1 MHILIV
7 EDDPVLADVLVRSF
21 LQAGYEVDHE
31 RNGQAADEL
40 LLTLDCDL
48 VILDLGLPGLEGLE
62 ILHRMRSRGNKIPVL
77 LLTAR
82 DDLSDRVR
90 GLDLG
95 ADDYLTKPFEIPE
108 LEARVRA
115 LIRRTESK
123 KSARLDFGGIR
134 FDTVRR
140 KASFNDAT
148 LNLSARE
155 INVLEVLLSSAN
167 TIVSR
172 DQMEDRLFGLG
183 DETGGS
189 NAIDVYVHRLR
200 KKLEVTDV
208 SIRSIRGLGYLL
220 EMRDEA

>member
-7 EDDPVLADVLVRSF
+7 EDDPVLADVLERSF
-21 LQAGYEVDHE
+21 LQVGYKVEAE
-31 RNGQAADEL
+31 RGGFEADAWL
-40 LLTLDCDL
+40 QSRQCDL

-62 ILHRMRSRGNKIPVL
+62 ILHRMRCRGNKTPVL

-115 LIRRTESK
+115 LIRRSQSGKTS
-123 KSARLDFGGIR
+123 RLDFGGLC

-140 KASFNDAT
+140 RVTFNDT
-148 LNLSARE
+148 VLNLSARE

-167 TIVSR
+167 MIVSR
-172 DQMEDRLFGLG
+172 KDMEDRLFGLG
-183 DETGGS
+183 EETGGS

-200 KKLEVTDV
+200 KKLETTDV
-208 SIRSIRGLGYLL
+208 SIRSIRGLGYLM
-220 EMRDEA
+220 EMRDDA

>member
-1 MHILIV
+1 V
-7 EDDPVLADVLVRSF
+7 NV
-21 LQAGYEVDHE
+21 GYEVDHE
-31 RNGQAADEL
+31 SNGMVADNL
-40 LLTLDCDL
+40 LQSMDCDL

-62 ILHRMRSRGNKIPVL
+62 ILHRMRSRDNKTPVL

-115 LIRRTESK
+115 LIRRTQSK
-123 KSARLDFGGIR
+123 SSARIEFGGLC
-134 FDTVRR
+134 FDTIRR
-140 KASFNDAT
+140 KACFNDT
-148 LNLSARE
+148 VLNLSARE
-155 INVLEVLLSSAN
+155 INVLEVLISSAN
-167 TIVSR
+167 MIVSR
-172 DQMEDRLFGLG
+172 KQMEDRLFGLG
-183 DETGGS
+183 DDTGAS